1 IWQSWHQNNPKN
13 SLEQEIIKTLD
24 KKLQEASASNPL
36 LSIMCKERALVGY
49 HLLQSFY
56 QVPAT
61 LMIGVTNDPFEV
73 HAWVEYEGIIITDDP
88 VRCQQFT
95 PVINYQ

>member
-1 IWQSWHQNNPKN
+1 
-13 SLEQEIIKTLD
+13 
-24 KKLQEASASNPL
+24 
-36 LSIMCKERALVGY
+36 MCKERALVGY
-49 HLLQSFY
+49 HLLHSFY

-88 VRCQQFT
+88 VHCQQFT
-95 PVINYQ
+95 PVIKYQ